1 MSETLVK
8 RAFSMENLEN
18 LSVSVSP
25 TKGGSFYIKPEQG
38 GIIIQSINKAS
49 YKLIQ
54 QFLPDYYK
62 YLLMN
67 PNTHI
72 SPILGA
78 FSLTI
83 TKNGAALPVHFV
95 LLRHIRSFDL

>member
-1 MSETLVK
+1 
-8 RAFSMENLEN
+8 MENLDN
-18 LSVSVSP
+18 LSVSVSS

-38 GIIIQSINKAS
+38 GFIIQSINKAS

-54 QFLPDYYK
+54 NFLPDYYK

-78 FSLTI
+78 FKLTI
-83 TKNGAALPVHFV
+83 IKKGEVLPVYFV
-95 LLRHIRSFDL
+95 ILRHIRSFDL

>member
-1 MSETLVK
+1 
-8 RAFSMENLEN
+8 MENLEN